1 MYKGEQNSFSLKKI
15 FFDNYLGECVNKIW
29 HYFFYR
35 PDARDF
41 VKINDGECFFFKLKL
56 FNFTK

>member
-35 PDARDF
+35 PDAKNF
-41 VKINDGECFFFKLKL
+41 VKINDGECFFFKS
-56 FNFTK
+56 